1 MLFRNFRNFDKLFK
15 EFDEMFFEKPHLKNK
30 EKIEDVFD
38 EDGEWE
44 KRSYVSD
51 TGLFSY
57 TFLTRKSKTN
67 KSTNEIDTLKHELD
81 KSVENQDFERAVE
94 LRDKI
99 KKLES
104 NKEELTKLNK
114 ELDECVKK
122 QDFENAIKLRD
133 KIKSLK

>member
-1 MLFRNFRNFDKLFK
+1 MLFRNFHNLNRLFK
-15 EFDEMFFEKPHLKNK
+15 DLELSQSETD
-30 EKIEDVFD
+30 
-38 EDGEWE
+38 DGEWE
-44 KRSYVSD
+44 RKTYVSD

-57 TFLTRKSKTN
+57 SYVTRKPKQMDEVS
-67 KSTNEIDTLKHELD
+67 SLKKELERC
-81 KSVENQDFERAVE
+81 VENQDFERAVE

-104 NKEELTKLNK
+104 NKEELTKLNR

>member
-15 EFDEMFFEKPHLKNK
+15 EFDEMFFEQPHLKNK
-30 EKIEDVFD
+30 EKVEDVFD

-44 KRSYVSD
+44 KRTYVSD

-57 TFLTRKSKTN
+57 TFLTKKSN
-67 KSTNEIDTLKHELD
+67 KPTNEIDVLKHELD
-81 KSVENQDFERAVE
+81 KNVENQDFEKAVE

-114 ELDECVKK
+114 ELNECIKK
-122 QDFENAIKLRD
+122 QDFESAIKLRD

>member
-1 MLFRNFRNFDKLFK
+1 MLFRNFRNFDRLFK
-15 EFDEMFFEKPHLKNK
+15 EFDEMFFEHPNLKNK
-30 EKIEDVFD
+30 EKVEDVFD

-44 KRSYVSD
+44 KRTYVSD

-57 TFLTRKSKTN
+57 TFLTRKANTN
-67 KSTNEIDTLKHELD
+67 KPTNEIDTLKHELD
-81 KSVENQDFERAVE
+81 KSVNNQDFERAVE

-104 NKEELTKLNK
+104 NKEDLTKLNK
-114 ELDECVKK
+114 ELNECIKK

>member
-1 MLFRNFRNFDKLFK
+1 MLFRNFRNFDRLFK
-15 EFDEMFFEKPHLKNK
+15 EFDEMFFEHPNLKNK
-30 EKIEDVFD
+30 EKVEDVFD

-44 KRSYVSD
+44 KRTYVSD

-57 TFLTRKSKTN
+57 TFLTRKANTN
-67 KSTNEIDTLKHELD
+67 KPTNEIDTLKHELD
-81 KSVENQDFERAVE
+81 KSVNNQDFERAVE

-114 ELDECVKK
+114 ELDESIKK